1 MSVIILNSN
10 LATDVNPHVDSLYSI
25 IEQPALSKDHQRKD
39 TDKIL
44 EDQTAILEMDDIDDF
59 DSDDGSDTD
68 KKPSMDRPKTHLPP
82 KSKVKSIGYKV
93 NDSKDDPASVSPCEP
108 EIIVI
113 D

>member
-1 MSVIILNSN
+1 MSIIVLNSN

-25 IEQPALSKDHQRKD
+25 IGRPALSKDHQRNG

-44 EDQTAILEMDDIDDF
+44 EDQSAILEMDDIDDF

-68 KKPSMDRPKTHLPP
+68 KKPSMDQPNTHLPP
-82 KSKVKSIGYKV
+82 KGKVKSMGFKV
-93 NDSKDDPASVSPCEP
+93 IDPKEGPASVSPCEP